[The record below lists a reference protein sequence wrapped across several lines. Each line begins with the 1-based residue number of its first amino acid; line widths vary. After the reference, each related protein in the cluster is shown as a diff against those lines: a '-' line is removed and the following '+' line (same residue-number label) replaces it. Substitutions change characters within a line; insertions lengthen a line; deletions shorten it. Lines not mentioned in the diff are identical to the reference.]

1 MPRKPADTQK
11 PWIDPDD
18 GEEWTDEMLKNAV
31 LTEGDKV
38 IPRRKIGRPKS
49 ATTKTLVTLRLDPDV
64 LQIFRETGRGW
75 QSRINATLR
84 EHSPRG
90 KPLGD
95 GAKASKP
102 GKRRA

>member
-1 MPRKPADTQK
+1 
-11 PWIDPDD
+11 
-18 GEEWTDEMLKNAV
+18 
-31 LTEGDKV
+31 
-38 IPRRKIGRPKS
+38 
-49 ATTKTLVTLRLDPDV
+49 